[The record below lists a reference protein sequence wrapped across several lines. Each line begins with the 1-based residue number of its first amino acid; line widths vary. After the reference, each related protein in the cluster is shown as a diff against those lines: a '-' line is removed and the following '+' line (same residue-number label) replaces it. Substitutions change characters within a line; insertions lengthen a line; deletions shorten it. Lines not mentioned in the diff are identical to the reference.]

1 MVVGSGSKDSSNG
14 CADVSLVLM
23 CFFSISSCLEGQM
36 YPACDEAGCR
46 ALTHKS
52 WTMLCA
58 TFLLRFLHLKIAGW
72 CVGRVIDWFKSY
84 LGCPIWKPV
93 LGVASAHSYE
103 WV

>member
-46 ALTHKS
+46 ALTHES

-58 TFLLRFLHLKIAGW
+58 TFLLSFLHLKIWSQKQLCFCPHLQVGVLAG
-72 CVGRVIDWFKSY
+72 S
-84 LGCPIWKPV
+84 
-93 LGVASAHSYE
+93 
-103 WV
+103 